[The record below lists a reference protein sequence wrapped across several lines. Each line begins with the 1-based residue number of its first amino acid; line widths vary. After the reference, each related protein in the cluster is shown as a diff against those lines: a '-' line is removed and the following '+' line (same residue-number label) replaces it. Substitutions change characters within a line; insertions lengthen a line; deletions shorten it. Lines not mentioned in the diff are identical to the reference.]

1 MSTAVKRIKRKIKT
15 QSGQQLEQEYKRY
28 FVPAEYI
35 LYAPS
40 VYFQQPSIY
49 IPVPTVTTY
58 GAYEEPI

>member
-1 MSTAVKRIKRKIKT
+1 MSTAVKRSKRKIRT
-15 QSGQQLEQEYKRY
+15 QSERQLEQEYKRY
-28 FVPAEYI
+28 FVPAQHV

-49 IPVPTVTTY
+49 LPVPTVTTY